1 MIKVLTVIMSIFVTI
16 SSMFGINIK
25 QKGFLIDK
33 SKLDDTITSCQN
45 ERISTGKITGTHIV
59 VCQNSEKVF
68 DKTFGKMSVNGEDM
82 RSDAVYR
89 IASMTKPITAVA
101 LLIEQQRGHL
111 DIYDDVSDY
120 LPTYKEMYV
129 GEERDGKLVPGKKAE
144 NSIKLYQLV
153 SHTSGIGSS
162 LAGDFLNTVPE
173 DMMTCRGVADYY
185 AGLPLDFEP
194 GTSQAYSTAA
204 FDVAAAVIEITSGME
219 FSEYLKKNIFD
230 KLGMKDTTFEPDYD
244 QWNRMV
250 AVHNLVDG
258 KAVDVPAEEGCVF
271 AAFPVTYH
279 MAGGGLVST
288 AEDYVK
294 FAEML
299 LNNGTGL
306 NGEEI
311 LKPEMV
317 ELMKTPAVS
326 EKIMGGSQRWG
337 LGVRV
342 IVDNKYTLPKGSFGW
357 SGAYGTHFW
366 VDPVNSITAV
376 YMRNTAYDGGAGTD
390 TLNELEENVM
400 DSLSLKLNK

>member
-68 DKTFGKMSVNGEDM
+68 DKTFGKMSVNGENM
-82 RSDAVYR
+82 RTDAVYR

-111 DIYDDVSDY
+111 DISDDVSDY
-120 LPTYKEMYV
+120 LPAYKEMYV
-129 GEERDGKLVPGKKAE
+129 GEERDGKFVPGKKAK

-162 LAGDFLNTVPE
+162 LAGDFLNTVPKE
-173 DMMTCRGVADYY
+173 KMTCIGVADYF
-185 AGLPLDFEP
+185 ADLPLDFDP

-219 FSEYLKKNIFD
+219 FSEYIKENIFD
-230 KLGMKDTTFEPDYD
+230 TLEMNDTTFEPDAG
-244 QWNRMV
+244 QWSRMV

-271 AAFPVTYH
+271 AAFPSTYH

-288 AEDYVK
+288 TEDYMK

-306 NGEEI
+306 NGAEI
-311 LKPEMV
+311 LKPEMI
-317 ELMKTPAVS
+317 ELMRTPAVS
-326 EKIMGGSQRWG
+326 SKIMSGSQRWG

-342 IVDNKYTLPKGSFGW
+342 IVDDNYILPKGAFGW

-400 DSLSLKLNK
+400 KSLSLKVNR